1 MSIGEILYE
10 LTEAKEPFEV
20 LNVWT
25 KYNHILK
32 DYKLIFNIEK
42 YNNIFPPNLLN
53 SIEAKDTDLI
63 SYFSTGSLLFV
74 DNENIEQM
82 IINDTVDIKWDYSI
96 MLDTN
101 YTSYIDDFINKKMKF
116 NLENVYKTLDIL
128 LQEDFNYDY
137 TFYLIEN
144 YANIF
149 ESGSKMYSIKHAGHI
164 ELYKNLLSLE
174 MFKNIDSAEY
184 KKEKNLIYQ
193 LEESEA
199 HIRTSALIT
208 NIMEN
213 ENSLESILDS
223 HKAMTLF
230 LIGIWK
236 IQFESKSSAKN
247 KIKKLMDF
255 VTQKVGIYFEREFII
270 AFKYF
275 EKNNS
280 ISMLNKINRGGKHNG
295 LRDKIE
301 NIAWD
306 FMIPRIME
314 MHMANGKSNYFI
326 PFISSHD
333 KKLKE
338 LLKQFE
344 VKGFLYHKDNFE
356 FYPIS
361 SINTTEFFEEI
372 GLFKEIMEFG
382 KLETQLE
389 RRETFEGN
397 KKEAFKNIENEL
409 KSLESILKSS

>member
-1 MSIGEILYE
+1 MSIGKILYG

-20 LNVWT
+20 LNVWIN
-25 KYNHILK
+25 YNHILK
-32 DYKLIFNIEK
+32 DYKLIINIEN
-42 YNNIFPPNLLN
+42 YNNIFPSNLLN
-53 SIEAKDTDLI
+53 SIEAENTDLI
-63 SYFSTGSLLFV
+63 SYFPAGNLNFV

-82 IINDTVDIKWDYSI
+82 ILNDTVNIKWDYSI

-101 YTSYIDDFINKKMKF
+101 YTSYIDDLVNEKMNF
-116 NLENVYKTLDIL
+116 NLESVYKTLDIL

-149 ESGSKMYSIKHAGHI
+149 DSGNKTYSINHKGHL

-174 MFKNIDSAEY
+174 MFKSIDSAEY
-184 KKEKNLIYQ
+184 KREKKLVYQ
-193 LEESEA
+193 LEKSEA
-199 HIRTSALIT
+199 HIKTSELI
-208 NIMEN
+208 NNLIEN
-213 ENSLESILDS
+213 NNLESILDS

-236 IQFESKSSAKN
+236 IQFESKASAKN
-247 KIKKLMDF
+247 KIKKLMNF

-280 ISMLNKINRGGKHNG
+280 ISMLNKINKGGKHEG
-295 LRDKIE
+295 LREKIE

-314 MHMANGKSNYFI
+314 LHMANGKSNYFI
-326 PFISSHD
+326 PFILSHD

-361 SINTTEFFEEI
+361 YINTTEFFEEK
-372 GLFKEIMEFG
+372 GLSKEIKEFG
-382 KLETQLE
+382 KSETKLE
-389 RRETFEGN
+389 RHETFERN
-397 KKEAFKNIENEL
+397 KKETFKNIENEL

>member
-25 KYNHILK
+25 NYNHILK
-32 DYKLIFNIEK
+32 DYKLIINIEK

-53 SIEAKDTDLI
+53 STEAEDTDLI
-63 SYFSTGSLLFV
+63 SYFPTGNLIFV

-82 IINDTVDIKWDYSI
+82 ILNDTVDIKWDYSI

-101 YTSYIDDFINKKMKF
+101 YTSYIEKFINNEMDF
-116 NLENVYKTLDIL
+116 HLESVYKTLDIL

-149 ESGSKMYSIKHAGHI
+149 ESGSKMYSIKNAGHI
-164 ELYKNLLSLE
+164 ALYKNLFSLE
-174 MFKNIDSAEY
+174 KFKSIDSAEY
-184 KKEKNLIYQ
+184 KKNKNFIYQ

-199 HIRTSALIT
+199 HLKTSTLIT
-208 NIMEN
+208 NLLGN
-213 ENSLESILDS
+213 ENSLESILES

-230 LIGIWK
+230 LIGVWK
-236 IQFESKSSAKN
+236 IQFDSKASAKN

-255 VTQKVGIYFEREFII
+255 VTQKVGIYFEREFMI
-270 AFKYF
+270 AYKYF

-280 ISMLNKINRGGKHNG
+280 ISMLNKINKGGKHNG
-295 LRDKIE
+295 LLDKIE

-314 MHMANGKSNYFI
+314 IHMANGKSNYFI
-326 PFISSHD
+326 PFILSHD

-344 VKGFLYHKDNFE
+344 VKGFLYHKNNFE

-361 SINTTEFFEEI
+361 LINTTEFFEEK
-372 GLFKEIMEFG
+372 GLLDEIMEFG
-382 KLETQLE
+382 KLQTQKE
-389 RRETFEGN
+389 RRKTMERNRKEG
-397 KKEAFKNIENEL
+397 FKNIENEL